1 MKLALEEQLDQAGV
15 KMNVQVEA
23 AVIGID
29 AAARGPQ
36 TKSARCDA
44 NRNDS
49 SPKNEG
55 KLMMTNPIAQAAN
68 RKQNR
73 LFFTSILGMVLL
85 GVAACGSDGSVDGT
99 GAGVQD
105 RGRSASPVPGKPGDA
120 NIVEIALGVNE
131 ELGEFDY
138 LLGAVGCLTDDDGN
152 NPVVDLLTGDDKKTL
167 FAPTDDAFEQ
177 LQLTLGVPEDELDPE
192 ATCTLGDDIVLNVL
206 AYHVTDGRRFSNSI
220 FNRNRPKPVEML
232 NGESITA
239 NPDLTITDVAGQSI
253 GVVPDFVNI
262 NASNGVIHVIDT
274 VMLPFTL

>member
-1 MKLALEEQLDQAGV
+1 
-15 KMNVQVEA
+15 VE
-23 AVIGID
+23 
-29 AAARGPQ
+29 
-36 TKSARCDA
+36 S
-44 NRNDS
+44 
-49 SPKNEG
+49 
-55 KLMMTNPIAQAAN
+55 
-68 RKQNR
+68 
-73 LFFTSILGMVLL
+73 
-85 GVAACGSDGSVDGT
+85 
-99 GAGVQD
+99 
-105 RGRSASPVPGKPGDA
+105 
-120 NIVEIALGVNE
+120 ALGVNA

-138 LLGAVGCLTDDDGN
+138 LLGAVGCLTDDEGN

-192 ATCTLGDDIVLNVL
+192 ATCALGDDVVLNVL